1 MCGRY
6 SLAVS
11 PEELEQIFDAP
22 AEGTLALPRW
32 NIAPMQDAP
41 VVVES
46 RVGRRI
52 RPLRWGLVPY
62 WAEDPRVGA
71 RHINARAETL
81 ATTSPFRDAF
91 ARRRCLVP
99 ADGFYEWSDRPGGGP
114 RLPHWV
120 HHRRGGVL
128 AFAGLCERWRA
139 HGSRGRLGGPRET
152 EPLRTFTIITTAPN
166 TVVAPLHDRMPAVL
180 PPSAWDAWLDPAT
193 PPEAAQSLLVPAPD
207 DLLGARAVSSRVN
220 RVEHDDPACVEP
232 LEAHGTDRGP
242 ELLDLFDGG

>member
-152 EPLRTFTIITTAPN
+152 EPLRY
-166 TVVAPLHDRMPAVL
+166 LHDHHHRAQHRRGA
-180 PPSAWDAWLDPAT
+180 PSRPYACRAPSLRVGCLAGSRH
-193 PPEAAQSLLVPAPD
+193 AAGGGAVPARSR
-207 DLLGARAVSSRVN
+207 AR
-220 RVEHDDPACVEP
+220 
-232 LEAHGTDRGP
+232 
-242 ELLDLFDGG
+242 